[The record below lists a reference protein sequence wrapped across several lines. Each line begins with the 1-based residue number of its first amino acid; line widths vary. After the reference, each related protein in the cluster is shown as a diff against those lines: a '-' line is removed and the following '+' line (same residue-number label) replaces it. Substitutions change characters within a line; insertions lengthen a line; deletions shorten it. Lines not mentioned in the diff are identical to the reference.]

1 VALDVW
7 LLGLLLLLTIGSFV
21 YVFGL
26 KKLPWP
32 PATSRPAS
40 LRCSWPFICLS
51 PFSSRSAS

>member
-26 KKLPWP
+26 KKLP
-32 PATSRPAS
+32 
-40 LRCSWPFICLS
+40 
-51 PFSSRSAS
+51 